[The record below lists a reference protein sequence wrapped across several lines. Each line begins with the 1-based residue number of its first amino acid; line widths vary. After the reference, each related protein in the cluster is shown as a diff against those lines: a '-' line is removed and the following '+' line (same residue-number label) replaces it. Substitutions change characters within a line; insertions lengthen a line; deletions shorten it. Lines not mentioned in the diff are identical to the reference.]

1 MAHTSHIVGKMFA
14 VLGGLLLTASIYAA
28 VLYYPL
34 QQLCAFCTT
43 RVH

>member
-1 MAHTSHIVGKMFA
+1 MGHTSHTVGKMVA
-14 VLGGLLLTASIYAA
+14 VLSGLLLTASIYVA
-28 VLYYPL
+28 VMYYPL